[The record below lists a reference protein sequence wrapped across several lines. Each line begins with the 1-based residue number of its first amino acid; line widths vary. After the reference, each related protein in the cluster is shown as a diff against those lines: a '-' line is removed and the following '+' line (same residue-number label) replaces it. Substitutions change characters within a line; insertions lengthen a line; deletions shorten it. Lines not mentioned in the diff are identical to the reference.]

1 MKRVKNLMK
10 RELKGRLGRY
20 NMGAELGV
28 ERHAS
33 SALRYLEEGKGLVDK
48 DPVQASEKLYK
59 AAEETVKA
67 LAIRFGLGEVLKR
80 VSERGRWTVTELEK
94 AVSRISESLGEWFD
108 AAWDAA
114 NYLHVWGFHEAK
126 LDVEDVKK
134 RLPRIERAV
143 LEALKIV

>member
-1 MKRVKNLMK
+1 VS
-10 RELKGRLGRY
+10 
-20 NMGAELGV
+20 AELDV

-33 SALRYLEEGKGLVDK
+33 LALRYLEESKDLVDK
-48 DPVQASEKLYK
+48 DPVQASERLYK

-67 LAIRFGLGEVLKR
+67 LVIRFGLGEVLKR

-143 LEALKIV
+143 LEVLKIV

>member
-1 MKRVKNLMK
+1 VS
-10 RELKGRLGRY
+10 
-20 NMGAELGV
+20 AELDV
-28 ERHAS
+28 ERRAS
-33 SALRYLEEGKGLVDK
+33 LALRYLEEGKGLVDK

-134 RLPRIERAV
+134 RLPRMEGAV

>member
-1 MKRVKNLMK
+1 VS
-10 RELKGRLGRY
+10 
-20 NMGAELGV
+20 AELDV

-33 SALRYLEEGKGLVDK
+33 LALRYLEEGKGLVDK

-94 AVSRISESLGEWFD
+94 AVSRISESLGE
-108 AAWDAA
+108 
-114 NYLHVWGFHEAK
+114 GST
-126 LDVEDVKK
+126 
-134 RLPRIERAV
+134 PRGTLRTTCTCGAFTRQSSTSRM
-143 LEALKIV
+143 